1 MEDLKE
7 RYYDVSKKLLQVR
20 GVENHPILNFNY
32 NADYDRKRK
41 YELEKYLL
49 RSSKANESEKYIL
62 SQIKEIDQKIKKE
75 EKE

>member
-62 SQIKEIDQKIKKE
+62 SQIKEID
-75 EKE
+75 